1 VPLGLIT
8 ADLVAGEVLNLL
20 VVRWV
25 DVVTKVVTK
34 LVHWV
39 SEATVVGR
47 HMAAVV
53 AVADFTAVEAAQLTA
68 VVADHHL
75 LTPLWQQR

>member
-8 ADLVAGEVLNLL
+8 ADLVAGEALNLL

-25 DVVTKVVTK
+25 HVVTK

-39 SEATVVGR
+39 LEATDAGR
-47 HMAAVV
+47 HTVVV
-53 AVADFTAVEAAQLTA
+53 AVVVASTAVA
-68 VVADHHL
+68 VEL
-75 LTPLWQQR
+75 

>member
-25 DVVTKVVTK
+25 HVVTK

-39 SEATVVGR
+39 LEATVVGR
-47 HMAAVV
+47 HLAAVV

-75 LTPLWQQR
+75 LTPPWQQR